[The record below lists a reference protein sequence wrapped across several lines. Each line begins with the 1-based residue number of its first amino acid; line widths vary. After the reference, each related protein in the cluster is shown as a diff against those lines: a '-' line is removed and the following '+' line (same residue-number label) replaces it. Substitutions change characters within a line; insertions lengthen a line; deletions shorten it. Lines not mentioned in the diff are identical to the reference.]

1 MRPFIRRRDRQEDR
15 DKRRRVAMKRDTRKP
30 SGGRRSAPG
39 GPPPA
44 GRTRRS
50 GRAEH
55 GRKQGPARPCAPQ
68 SARPDQP
75 AAPRQ
80 RTENAKTARGAA
92 YPDVGGASRA
102 APKPKS
108 GPSETLSHRGALAL
122 AKQLESYWHERG
134 YPAARFWADP
144 IGERFEKIG
153 TYELYRVAS
162 NLVDG
167 LPPRYLDHGDAP
179 LRLRRAPKSR

>member
-1 MRPFIRRRDRQEDR
+1 
-15 DKRRRVAMKRDTRKP
+15 
-30 SGGRRSAPG
+30 
-39 GPPPA
+39 
-44 GRTRRS
+44 
-50 GRAEH
+50 
-55 GRKQGPARPCAPQ
+55 
-68 SARPDQP
+68 
-75 AAPRQ
+75 
-80 RTENAKTARGAA
+80 
-92 YPDVGGASRA
+92 
-102 APKPKS
+102 
-108 GPSETLSHRGALAL
+108 LAL

-179 LRLRRAPKSR
+179 LRLRRAPKFR